1 MSLNISKVFIE
12 QQNLY
17 PTASVVRKNLL
28 LLKKYPLEFD
38 RTCLHILCEKGS
50 TYFPKEYLYP
60 GQKVLPGVPFSWEK
74 MTGEYL
80 FPSK

>member
-1 MSLNISKVFIE
+1 MSLNISKVFSE

-38 RTCLHILCEKGS
+38 RTCLHILFEKGS
-50 TYFPKEYLYP
+50 TYFLKEYLYP
-60 GQKVLPGVPFSWEK
+60 GQKVLPG
-74 MTGEYL
+74 YL
-80 FPSK
+80 FPGKK